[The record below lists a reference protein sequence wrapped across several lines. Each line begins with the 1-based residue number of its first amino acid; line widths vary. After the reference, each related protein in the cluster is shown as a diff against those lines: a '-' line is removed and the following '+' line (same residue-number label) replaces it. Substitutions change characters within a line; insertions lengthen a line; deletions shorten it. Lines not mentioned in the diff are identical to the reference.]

1 MRKPYLA
8 YLARPAP
15 SMLFR
20 GVQTAFVMKGTASM
34 SADKGRPPVVA
45 VLNSNDDTV
54 EMLRMMVEVEGML
67 AVSAHLDAIK
77 RGELDFGN
85 FLREHDPKVIIF
97 DVAPPY
103 DRTWLLFRH
112 LRAIDAAKG
121 RTFVLTTTNKQRL
134 EEIAHPDHEVYEI
147 VGKPYDMAVIVNAV
161 KKALG
166 I

>member
-1 MRKPYLA
+1 M
-8 YLARPAP
+8 
-15 SMLFR
+15 
-20 GVQTAFVMKGTASM
+20 TA
-34 SADKGRPPVVA
+34 DQGRPPVVA

-97 DVAPPY
+97 DIAPPY

-121 RTFVLTTTNKQRL
+121 RTFVLTTTNKERL
-134 EEIAHPDHEVYEI
+134 QEIAHPDHEVHEI
-147 VGKPYDMAVIVNAV
+147 VGKPYDMELIVNTV
-161 KKALG
+161 KKAIG

>member
-1 MRKPYLA
+1 
-8 YLARPAP
+8 
-15 SMLFR
+15 
-20 GVQTAFVMKGTASM
+20 M

-54 EMLRMMVEVEGML
+54 EMLRIMLESEGML

-85 FLREHDPKVIIF
+85 FLREHDPQVIIF

-103 DRTWLLFRH
+103 DRTWLH
-112 LRAIDAAKG
+112 LRAVDSAQG
-121 RTFVLTTTNKQRL
+121 RTFVLTTTNKERL
-134 EEIAHPDHEVYEI
+134 DEITHPDQETFEI
-147 VGKPYDMAVIVNAV
+147 VGKPYDLQLIIEAV